1 MRFEARTQSTSS
13 GRGRSGKYAGR
24 VRGSY
29 GVYDTQLGHWHSAK
43 RYRYME
49 QAQEAAQKLNSKSNP
64 AMPRNKWITGKVMI
78 TRTGQVK
85 FKKGR

>member
-24 VRGSY
+24 VQGSY
-29 GVYDTQLGHWHSAK
+29 GVFDTQLGHWHSAK

-64 AMPRNKWITGKVMI
+64 LKRGKWISGKVLI
-78 TRTGQVK
+78 TRSGQVK